1 MFQKKSW
8 LFLAIAFALMVL
20 CLFLPFERVEARKGG
35 EAVATSTL
43 NGWALISASGNVA
56 LENGASAPVKRLT
69 DEAGAARADWSYV
82 YSLILTAAFVGLGCA
97 LLDRHG
103 RRKGWAGIVCAVL
116 AFGLSLFM
124 VFRVK
129 ADYLLSAKLAE
140 AVPDYADY
148 ALAAA
153 PGVGFAITMLVSSV
167 ALALSIIILVL
178 TPKAAVQENLSHT
191 TMITRVGVLG
201 AIAAVL
207 AYIPGIPI
215 IPPIYKLDFS
225 NVPALLGGFSMG
237 PLPGL
242 CILLIKD
249 IVSLMNTS
257 SMGVGEL
264 ADIMTGA
271 AMMIPA
277 AIMYKRDRTLKGALK
292 GLLVGIVAMVA
303 VGALANYFI
312 MIPFYV
318 NVMNMPLETI
328 LSMIAQVVPPVDTL
342 PKLILLATS
351 PFNLLK
357 GAVLAVVTCLL
368 YKRLSPILKN
378 KN

>member
-8 LFLAIAFALMVL
+8 LFLAVAFALMILAL
-20 CLFLPFERVEARKGG
+20 CLPFERIAAQKGG
-35 EAVATSTL
+35 EEIVTPL
-43 NGWALISASGNVA
+43 NGLALVA
-56 LENGASAPVKRLT
+56 NDGSVTLLEQGGAAAPMKRLT
-69 DEAGAARADWSYV
+69 DESGAPRTDWSYV
-82 YSLILTAAFVGLGCA
+82 YALILTAAVVGLGCA
-97 LLDRHG
+97 LLDRRG
-103 RRKGWAGIVCAVL
+103 RRKGWAGVICAAL
-116 AFGLSLFM
+116 AFGLSFFM
-124 VFRVK
+124 VFRVN
-129 ADYLLSAKLAE
+129 AAYRLSAKLAE
-140 AVPDYADY
+140 TVPDYAEY
-148 ALAAA
+148 VLTAA
-153 PGVGFAITMLVSSV
+153 PGVGFTVMIMLSSV
-167 ALALSIIILVL
+167 ALALSIIVIAL
-178 TPKAAVQENLSHT
+178 TPKAAAAENLNHT
-191 TMITRVGVLG
+191 MMITRVGVLG

-237 PLPGL
+237 PMPGL

-249 IVSLMNTS
+249 AVSLLNTS

-277 AIMYKRDRTLKGALK
+277 ALIYKRNRTLKGALT
-292 GLLVGIVAMVA
+292 GLLWGVAATVL
-303 VGALANYFI
+303 VGAAANYFI

-328 LSMIAQVVPPVDTL
+328 LAMIAQVVPAVDTL

-351 PFNLLK
+351 PFNLIK
-357 GAVLAVVTCLL
+357 GVVLALVTCVL

-378 KN
+378 M

>member
-8 LFLAIAFALMVL
+8 LFLAVVFALMAL
-20 CLFLPFERVEARKGG
+20 AFFLPFERIAAEKGDVAR
-35 EAVATSTL
+35 VSFL
-43 NGWALISASGNVA
+43 NGWELVSGGGSVS
-56 LENGASAPVKRLT
+56 LDGGAVAPVKRLT
-69 DEAGAARADWSYV
+69 DESGAARADYAHV

-97 LLDRHG
+97 LLDRQG
-103 RRKGWAGIVCAVL
+103 RRKGWAGVLCAAVAL
-116 AFGLSLFM
+116 GLSVFM
-124 VFRVK
+124 ITQVK
-129 ADYLLSAKLAE
+129 QVYLLSPKLAD

-148 ALAAA
+148 RLAAA
-153 PGVGFAITMLVSSV
+153 PYAVGFCAAMTLSSL
-167 ALALSIIILVL
+167 ALALSIIILAL
-178 TPKAAVQENLSHT
+178 TPRAAVDESLNHT
-191 TMITRVGVLG
+191 RIITRVGVLG

-207 AYIPGIPI
+207 FYIPGIPV

-225 NVPALLGGFSMG
+225 SVPVLLGGFSMG
-237 PLPGL
+237 ALPGL

-249 IVSLMNTS
+249 VVGLLRTT

-264 ADIMTGA
+264 ADFMTTA
-271 AMMIPA
+271 AMMLVA
-277 AIMYKRDRTLKGALK
+277 ATIYKRNRTLKGALT
-292 GLLVGIVAMVA
+292 GLLAGIVSMVA
-303 VGALANYFI
+303 VGAVANYFI

-357 GAVLAVVTCLL
+357 GAVLAAVTCLL
-368 YKRLSPILKN
+368 YKRLSPLLKGA
-378 KN
+378 

>member
-8 LFLAIAFALMVL
+8 LFLALVFALMAL
-20 CLFLPFERVEARKGG
+20 AFFLPFERLSVQKDETVYA
-35 EAVATSTL
+35 SSL
-43 NGWALISASGNVA
+43 NGWDLVNSGGYVS
-56 LENGASAPVKRLT
+56 LGDVTVPVKRLT
-69 DEAGAARADWSYV
+69 DETGAARTDWSYV
-82 YSLILTAAFVGLGCA
+82 YSLILTAAFAGLGCA

-103 RRKGWAGIVCAVL
+103 RRKGWAGIICA
-116 AFGLSLFM
+116 AIPFGLCFFM
-124 VFRVK
+124 VFRVN
-129 ADYLLSAKLAE
+129 ARYLLSEKLAE
-140 AVPDYADY
+140 TVPMWDRY
-148 ALAAA
+148 ALTAA
-153 PGVGFAITMLVSSV
+153 PGAGFTVMMILSSV
-167 ALALSIIILVL
+167 ALALSVIILVM
-178 TPKAAVQENLSHT
+178 TPKAAAEEGLSRT
-191 TMITRVGVLG
+191 KTITRVGVLG

-207 AYIPGIPI
+207 AYIPGIPV

-237 PLPGL
+237 PLQGL

-249 IVSLMNTS
+249 VVSLANTS

-277 AIMYKRDRTLKGALK
+277 ALIYKRSRTLKGALT
-292 GLLVGIVAMVA
+292 GLLAGIVSTVA
-303 VGALANYFI
+303 VGAAANYFI

-318 NVMNMPLETI
+318 NVMHMPLETI
-328 LSMIAQVVPPVDTL
+328 LAMIAQVVPPVDTL

-357 GAVLAVVTCLL
+357 GAALAVVTWLL
-368 YKRLSPILKN
+368 YKRLSPLLK
-378 KN
+378 

>member
-8 LFLAIAFALMVL
+8 LFLALVFGLMVL
-20 CLFLPFERVEARKGG
+20 AFFLPFERIAAHMGDLSV
-35 EAVATSTL
+35 VSVDSSL
-43 NGWALISASGNVA
+43 NGWELVSGSGSVS
-56 LENGASAPVKRLT
+56 LVEGTAPAKRLT
-69 DEAGAARADWSYV
+69 DESGAPRADWSYV

-103 RRKGWAGIVCAVL
+103 RRKGWAGVICAAI
-116 AFGLSLFM
+116 AFGLSFYM
-124 VFRVK
+124 VFHVN
-129 ADYLLSAKLAE
+129 ATYLLSAKLAE
-140 AVPDYADY
+140 TVPDYASY
-148 ALAAA
+148 SLNAA
-153 PGVGFAITMLVSSV
+153 PGIGFTIMMMLSSV

-178 TPKAAVQENLSHT
+178 TPKVAPQENLNHT
-191 TMITRVGVLG
+191 KMITRVGVLG

-207 AYIPGIPI
+207 FYIPGIPV

-225 NVPALLGGFSMG
+225 SVPVLLGGFSMG

-249 IVSLMNTS
+249 AVGLMRTT

-264 ADIMTGA
+264 ADFMTTA
-271 AMMIPA
+271 AMMLVA
-277 AIMYKRDRTLKGALK
+277 SLMYKRNRTLKGALV
-292 GLLVGIVAMVA
+292 GLLCGVGAMVV
-303 VGALANYFI
+303 VGAVANYFI

-357 GAVLAVVTCLL
+357 GVALSLVTCVL

-378 KN
+378 L